1 MNDPYHVLGIGHD
14 CDPETIRRRYL
25 ELVRTHSPERDPE
38 RFAEIREAYEQIR
51 DPIVNLEHRL
61 FNPVPS
67 RSIEELIAERRSI
80 DVRGQR
86 LPTDLLLA
94 LGKP

>member
-1 MNDPYHVLGIGHD
+1 MNDPYHVLGISQD

-25 ELVRTHSPERDPE
+25 ELVRAHSPERDPE
-38 RFAEIREAYEQIR
+38 RFAEIREAYEQTR

-61 FNPVPS
+61 FNPVPG
-67 RSIEELIAERRSI
+67 RSIEELIAERRSV
-80 DVRGQR
+80 DVREQR
-86 LPTDLLLA
+86 LPTDLLLS